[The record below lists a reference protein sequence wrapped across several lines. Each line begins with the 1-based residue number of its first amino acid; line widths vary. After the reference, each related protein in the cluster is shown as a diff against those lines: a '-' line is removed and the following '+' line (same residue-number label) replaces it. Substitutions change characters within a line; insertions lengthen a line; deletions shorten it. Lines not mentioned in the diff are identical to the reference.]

1 MINTADR
8 KKYHKLMREGI
19 WYFPPDRHLDS
30 FLTNIFLKELTD
42 FIQHLYWVPTYSRLH
57 ERHKMGKSICPK
69 RDNSLLGEV
78 RHIQR

>member
-1 MINTADR
+1 
-8 KKYHKLMREGI
+8 MREGI

-57 ERHKMGKSICPK
+57 ERHKDAEKHMP
-69 RDNSLLGEV
+69 
-78 RHIQR
+78 